1 MKIMKRDL
9 ILEKLIAEQR
19 KVIESL
25 QQSVNQ
31 YKSASDMDEE
41 STHDPEDFSQQS
53 QAKDMQLRF
62 EKMLSEAEEN
72 LSFLMNEKES
82 SHHVIEKGSVIE
94 TDKNF
99 LFVGI
104 SVPVF
109 KIDGK
114 EVISF
119 SDNAPIFEG
128 FKGKKIGDSVK
139 IGDHSY
145 EIQVIA

>member
-1 MKIMKRDL
+1 MKRDL

-82 SHHVIEKGSVIE
+82 SHHMIEKGSVIE

-109 KIDGK
+109 EVNGK

-145 EIQVIA
+145 KIQSVG

>member
-1 MKIMKRDL
+1 MKRDL
-9 ILEKLIAEQR
+9 IIEKLIAEQQ

-25 QQSVNQ
+25 KNSVNQ
-31 YKSASDMDEE
+31 YKIASDMDEE
-41 STHDPEDFSQQS
+41 STHDPEDFSYQT

-62 EKMLSEAEEN
+62 EKMLGEAEEN
-72 LSFLMNEKES
+72 LSFLMNQKQF
-82 SHHVIEKGSVIE
+82 SHDIIEKGSVIE

-109 KIDGK
+109 DIDGK

-119 SDNAPIFEG
+119 SDNAPIYDG
-128 FKGKKIGDSVK
+128 FKGKKIGDRVK

-145 EIQVIA
+145 EIQSIG

>member
-1 MKIMKRDL
+1 MKRDL
-9 ILEKLIAEQR
+9 IIEKLIAEQR

-31 YKSASDMDEE
+31 YRTASDMDEE
-41 STHDPEDFSQQS
+41 STHDPEDFSHQT

-82 SHHVIEKGSVIE
+82 SHHMIEKGSVIE

-145 EIQVIA
+145 KIQSVG

>member
-1 MKIMKRDL
+1 MKRDL

-62 EKMLSEAEEN
+62 EKMLGEADEN
-72 LSFLMNEKES
+72 LSFLMNEKQS
-82 SHHVIEKGSVIE
+82 RHDLIEKGSVIE

-109 KIDGK
+109 EVNGK

-145 EIQVIA
+145 EIQSVG

>member
-1 MKIMKRDL
+1 MKRDL
-9 ILEKLIAEQR
+9 IIEKLIAEQQ

-25 QQSVNQ
+25 KNSVNQ
-31 YKSASDMDEE
+31 YKIASDMDEE

-62 EKMLSEAEEN
+62 EKMLGEAEEN

-109 KIDGK
+109 DIDGK

-119 SDNAPIFEG
+119 SDNAPIYEG
-128 FKGKKIGDSVK
+128 FKGKKIGDRVK
-139 IGDHSY
+139 IGDNSY
-145 EIQVIA
+145 EIQSIG

>member
-1 MKIMKRDL
+1 MKRDL

-41 STHDPEDFSQQS
+41 STHDPEDFSQQT

-62 EKMLSEAEEN
+62 EKMLGEADEN
-72 LSFLMNEKES
+72 LSFLMNEKQS
-82 SHHVIEKGSVIE
+82 RHDLIEKGSVIE

-109 KIDGK
+109 EVNGK

-119 SDNAPIFEG
+119 SDNAPVFEG
-128 FKGKKIGDSVK
+128 FKAKKTGDRVK
-139 IGDHSY
+139 IGENLY
-145 EIQVIA
+145 TIQSIG

>member
-1 MKIMKRDL
+1 MKRDL

-62 EKMLSEAEEN
+62 EKMLGEADEN
-72 LSFLMNEKES
+72 LSFLMSEKES
-82 SHHVIEKGSVIE
+82 SHHMIEKGSVIE

-109 KIDGK
+109 EVNGK

-128 FKGKKIGDSVK
+128 FKGKKIGDRVK
-139 IGDHSY
+139 IGENLY
-145 EIQVIA
+145 TIQSIG

>member
-1 MKIMKRDL
+1 MKRDL

-94 TDKNF
+94 TDKNV

-109 KIDGK
+109 DIDGK

-119 SDNAPIFEG
+119 SDNAPIYEG
-128 FKGKKIGDSVK
+128 FKGKKIGDRVK

-145 EIQVIA
+145 EIQSIG

>member
-1 MKIMKRDL
+1 MKRDL

-109 KIDGK
+109 EVNGK

-128 FKGKKIGDSVK
+128 FKGKKIGDRVK
-139 IGDHSY
+139 IGENLY
-145 EIQVIA
+145 TIQSIG

>member
-1 MKIMKRDL
+1 MKRDL

-62 EKMLSEAEEN
+62 EKMLGEAEEN

-109 KIDGK
+109 DIDGK

-119 SDNAPIFEG
+119 SDNAPIYEG
-128 FKGKKIGDSVK
+128 FKGKKIGDRVK

-145 EIQVIA
+145 EIQSIG

>member
-1 MKIMKRDL
+1 MKRDL

-109 KIDGK
+109 DIDGK

-119 SDNAPIFEG
+119 SDNAPIYEG
-128 FKGKKIGDSVK
+128 FKGKKIGDRVK
-139 IGDHSY
+139 IGDNSY
-145 EIQVIA
+145 EIQSIG

>member
-1 MKIMKRDL
+1 MKRTV
-9 ILEKLIAEQR
+9 ILEQIIAEQNKIISNLEETVGNYR
-19 KVIESL
+19 K
-25 QQSVNQ
+25 
-31 YKSASDMDEE
+31 ASDMDEE

-62 EKMLSEAEEN
+62 EKMLGEADEN
-72 LSFLMNEKES
+72 LSFLMNEKQS
-82 SHHVIEKGSVIE
+82 RHDLIEKGSVIE

-109 KIDGK
+109 EVNGK

-119 SDNAPIFEG
+119 SDNAPIYEG
-128 FKGKKIGDSVK
+128 FKGKKIGDRVK
-139 IGDHSY
+139 IGENLY
-145 EIQVIA
+145 TIQSIG

>member
-1 MKIMKRDL
+1 MKRDL
-9 ILEKLIAEQR
+9 IIEQLIAEQR

-31 YKSASDMDEE
+31 YRTASDMDEE

-62 EKMLSEAEEN
+62 EKMLGEADEN
-72 LSFLMNEKES
+72 LSFLMNEKQS
-82 SHHVIEKGSVIE
+82 RHDLIEKGCVIE

-109 KIDGK
+109 EVNGK

-145 EIQVIA
+145 KIQSVG

>member
-1 MKIMKRDL
+1 MKRDL
-9 ILEKLIAEQR
+9 IIEQLIAEQR

-31 YKSASDMDEE
+31 YRTASDMDEE
-41 STHDPEDFSQQS
+41 STHDPEDFSHQT

-82 SHHVIEKGSVIE
+82 SHDMIEKGCVIE

-104 SVPVF
+104 SVPIF

-119 SDNAPIFEG
+119 SDNAPVFEG
-128 FKGKKIGDSVK
+128 FKSKKIGDSVK
-139 IGDHSY
+139 IGENLY
-145 EIQVIA
+145 TIQSIG

>member
-62 EKMLSEAEEN
+62 EKMLGEADEN

-82 SHHVIEKGSVIE
+82 SHHMIEKGSVIE

-109 KIDGK
+109 EVNGK

-128 FKGKKIGDSVK
+128 FKGKKIGDRVK
-139 IGDHSY
+139 IGENLY
-145 EIQVIA
+145 TIQSIG

>member
-1 MKIMKRDL
+1 MKRDL

-41 STHDPEDFSQQS
+41 STHDPEDFSHQTH
-53 QAKDMQLRF
+53 AKDMQLRF

-82 SHHVIEKGSVIE
+82 SHDMIEKGSVIE

-109 KIDGK
+109 EVNGK

-128 FKGKKIGDSVK
+128 FKGKKIGDRVK
-139 IGDHSY
+139 IGENLY
-145 EIQVIA
+145 TIQSIG

>member
-1 MKIMKRDL
+1 MKRDL

-109 KIDGK
+109 DIDGK

-119 SDNAPIFEG
+119 SDNAPIYEG
-128 FKGKKIGDSVK
+128 FKGKKIGDRVK
-139 IGDHSY
+139 IGENLY
-145 EIQVIA
+145 TIQSIG